1 MKQLWIAAIFC
12 ATTCWASAQQQAMPG
27 MIMQSPQTMQMP
39 KDMQTPTPN
48 DPAAGSESQ
57 SMQGSEHQQR
67 IQHDMK
73 PGPESDRQSISHNTM
88 TLQEPE
94 NESYKTGHD
103 LPAPEL
109 LNDVANRAPMG
120 VDDFISMAEKSNPTL
135 DQVRSFVRR
144 SDQQGRQAGM
154 WPNPSIGY
162 SGDHIRGGVYGGG
175 EQGAYLQQ
183 EIVLGG
189 KLGLRRNIYKQEAQV
204 NQIGVDEQTYR
215 VRDSVQQAFYRALTS
230 QALVVV
236 RQRLLKV
243 AADAVETAHQL
254 ANVGQADAPD
264 VLQAEVESEQAKV
277 DYVHAQREYLQDF
290 HMLAAVAGAQNLA
303 VNPLK
308 GDLEHP
314 PAIDT
319 DAQITNIMAHSP
331 AMKRA
336 EQQVAVAEARIK
348 EAKREPIPNL
358 TVRAGEWYS
367 GEVIESA
374 HKPAG
379 PESFVDASVNIPLWN
394 RNQGNIEAAKVE
406 LERARQDIKRTQLY
420 LKQQSEPLAQQY
432 LSSRFEAERYGSEL
446 LPRARRA
453 YQLYLMKYQQ
463 MAGAYPQVL
472 VSQRTLFQLQVDY
485 LQALGMEW
493 SNALALQNYTLTN
506 GLEQP
511 MAAGTDTTTLNLP
524 TAGGNQ

>member
-1 MKQLWIAAIFC
+1 MKLLSMKQLWIAAALFST
-12 ATTCWASAQQQAMPG
+12 AWAGAQQQAMPG
-27 MIMQSPQTMQMP
+27 MDMQSSQNTQMP
-39 KDMQTPTPN
+39 KDMQTPNSP
-48 DPAAGSESQ
+48 
-57 SMQGSEHQQR
+57 
-67 IQHDMK
+67 
-73 PGPESDRQSISHNTM
+73 SDRQSISRDTM

-94 NESYKTGHD
+94 NESYKTGQD

-109 LNDVANRAPMG
+109 LNDVTARAPIG
-120 VDDFISMAEKSNPTL
+120 VDDFMAMAEKANPTL
-135 DQVRSFVRR
+135 DQARSLVRR

-154 WPNPSIGY
+154 WPNPLIGY

-189 KLGLRRNIYKQEAQV
+189 KLGLRRNIYKQEAQA

-215 VRDSVQQAFYRALTS
+215 VRDSVQRAFYRALTS

-277 DYVHAQREYLQDF
+277 DFVHAQREYLQDF
-290 HMLAAVAGAQNLA
+290 HTLAAVAGAQNLA
-303 VNPLK
+303 VSPLK

-314 PAIDT
+314 PEINAEEQVASI
-319 DAQITNIMAHSP
+319 IAHSP
-331 AMKRA
+331 TVKRA
-336 EQQVAVAEARIK
+336 EQEVVVAEARIK
-348 EAKREPIPNL
+348 NAKREPVPNL

-367 GEVIESA
+367 GEVIESSRKA
-374 HKPAG
+374 AG

-394 RNQGNIEAAKVE
+394 RNQGNIEAARVE
-406 LERARQDIKRTQLY
+406 LERARQDVKRTQLY

-453 YQLYLMKYQQ
+453 YQLYLVKYQQ
-463 MAGAYPQVL
+463 MAAAYPQVL

-485 LQALGMEW
+485 LEALGMEW
-493 SNALALQNYTLTN
+493 SNALALENYTLMN

-511 MAAGTDTTTLNLP
+511 VAAGTDTTTLNLP
-524 TAGGNQ
+524 TGGGNP